1 MLRTAILVVF
11 HRTREFYNNLKI
23 SVCYP
28 GINIFSRTLSH
39 PKVGTTF
46 CRKFY
51 LLCLINFSAKNND
64 ICNIHGA
71 SRGLTDP

>member
-1 MLRTAILVVF
+1 MGQTSVERPMTNQSV
-11 HRTREFYNNLKI
+11 RESFIRIILKI

-39 PKVGTTF
+39 PKVDTTF

-51 LLCLINFSAKNND
+51 LLY
-64 ICNIHGA
+64 IHQCQIFFV
-71 SRGLTDP
+71 R